1 MMPERLF
8 TQPLYLQLRDA
19 LATRMVRG
27 EWKVGTAIPSEGDL
41 ARECGVSKGTMRKAL
56 DLLEGE
62 GLLIRR
68 QGRGTF
74 VVSVV
79 RLLWTVER
87 LS

>member
-1 MMPERLF
+1 
-8 TQPLYLQLRDA
+8 
-19 LATRMVRG
+19 
-27 EWKVGTAIPSEGDL
+27 
-41 ARECGVSKGTMRKAL
+41 MRKAL

>member
-19 LATRMVRG
+19 LAARMVRG
-27 EWKVGTAIPSEGDL
+27 EWKVGTAIPSEDDL
-41 ARECGVSKGTMRKAL
+41 AREFGVSKGTMRKAL

-62 GLLIRR
+62 SLLIRR